1 MRGDVSGQECF
12 WFLRNLDTWRWIRT
26 AASPWRRGPDNGLL
40 FVPPVFFLFF
50 LRLSFECCR
59 ILRAWRVSGGRGACF
74 SGWGLEEIWR
84 VHLFW
89 NCCFN
94 WNSSFNC
101 QNLSMNTCCSVVLS
115 FDLAGESVS
124 EVIPKG
130 KIERIRTQRR
140 YSKACSWSVQHFSTL
155 GSFTQ
160 GLLIVQQILLQ
171 HLSQHL
177 DMSWYSYTLKQPILR
192 RLKHRHRLSTPIFL
206 LIKTVSLKSQQD
218 FPKC

>member
-1 MRGDVSGQECF
+1 
-12 WFLRNLDTWRWIRT
+12 
-26 AASPWRRGPDNGLL
+26 
-40 FVPPVFFLFF
+40 
-50 LRLSFECCR
+50 
-59 ILRAWRVSGGRGACF
+59 
-74 SGWGLEEIWR
+74 
-84 VHLFW
+84 
-89 NCCFN
+89 
-94 WNSSFNC
+94 
-101 QNLSMNTCCSVVLS
+101 MNTCCSVVLS

-140 YSKACSWSVQHFSTL
+140 YSKACSWSVQYFSTL

-192 RLKHRHRLSTPIFL
+192 RLKHRHHLSTPIFL

-218 FPKC
+218 FPKCQISPVIKMSSEQLLHQISQRLYSTTLKRESCINPSKSSESTHKRPAECVKVPSTD